1 MPKHGTEHM
10 YLNHGCR
17 CDRCKKAAAR
27 ARSHRRWDANR
38 RLKNGEVT
46 VVHGKTS
53 TYTYWGC
60 RCDEC
65 KEAIRVYYA
74 DLRDRK
80 ARGEKLSNRG
90 PKPSKRKT
98 APRKAAPR
106 KARTIPQPV
115 TLSPP
120 AATGRFRR
128 LRNLIRA

>member
-10 YLNHGCR
+10 YLNHKCR

-27 ARSHRRWDANR
+27 ARNHRRWDANR
-38 RLKNGEVT
+38 RLKAGEVT

-60 RCDEC
+60 RCEEC
-65 KEAIRVYYA
+65 REAMRVYYR

-80 ARGEKLSNRG
+80 ARGVKLSKRG
-90 PKPSKRKT
+90 RKPSGNATPKPVARKK
-98 APRKAAPR
+98 P
-106 KARTIPQPV
+106 ARIPQPV

-128 LRNLIRA
+128 LRDLIRA